1 MPESDSQS
9 ELKPKYFSK
18 YLLLINVFWLN
29 KFLWHYL
36 VMDNQKKP
44 MGCLKMLMYI
54 ILAFI
59 LIMIFTTYLSVKQN
73 NEYLEE
79 LALMS
84 EDEKKEYYQES
95 EKRNTATKIAN
106 EKREAADG
114 LEYCQT
120 ASHALIRKAIKN
132 SLKDPRSFKE
142 VGHKYYTNAIE
153 LSYTATNGFGGRI
166 TEAYRYHYEP
176 DVCGTNSKVE
186 KIR

>member
-1 MPESDSQS
+1 MCFI
-9 ELKPKYFSK
+9 LTIFCG
-18 YLLLINVFWLN
+18 II
-29 KFLWHYL
+29 L

-44 MGCLKMLMYI
+44 MGCLKKLMYI
-54 ILAFI
+54 IFTFI
-59 LIMIFTTYLSVKQN
+59 LLMIFITYVSVKQS

-79 LALMS
+79 LASMS
-84 EDEKKEYYQES
+84 EEEIEKRNADTKLANEKKEAS
-95 EKRNTATKIAN
+95 DR
-106 EKREAADG
+106 

-120 ASHALIRKAIKN
+120 ASHALIRVAIKN

-166 TEAYRYHYEP
+166 AEAYRYHYEP

-186 KIR
+186 KIK